1 MPLTQVFK
9 GWYAKELSKRRAIRQ
24 RLVHLE
30 PLRTAMLPS
39 ILAVCFV
46 ALAIQAALFVWDGVP
61 KSKFFP
67 GGTTIWP
74 ALCLLVSAG
83 SLRWGPR
90 KWRTQF
96 AISTLFVAIA
106 FAVTW
111 SQAALLKPGDGYPQY
126 GGVLILTILLSGLL
140 IGEFYVGA
148 WTFIC
153 CVSLQFAIMDSSG
166 WRVNA
171 GWCAVYITTGWLVI
185 QFSRQLERLFEANR
199 VAEERQRDA
208 IVAERTRFARDIHD
222 TLAQGFTGIMMQL
235 NAAEQ
240 RLRADAPDVRI
251 HIEKARELAN
261 ASLEEARR
269 SVSALRAGALSNGSL
284 LNAIE
289 QVGRKLT
296 SDSGVQLDTSLEGQP
311 YALPEQ
317 CEANLLRIAQE
328 ALTNAIRHSG
338 TARISIRLAYRTGS
352 VELEVGDSGR
362 GMTGAEPS
370 GFGVDGM
377 RERARQIGGGI
388 KILSDPGRGTRIVV
402 TVPNA

>member
-1 MPLTQVFK
+1 MGPGPGPRGLPAARHPHPNRPKSVRGYRAHVRRHLGRDGSLRAVYSALWQPVGSLEMPLTQVFK
-9 GWYAKELSKRRAIRQ
+9 GWYARELSKRRSIRE
-24 RLVHLE
+24 RLVRLE
-30 PLRTAMLPS
+30 PLRAAMLPS

-46 ALAIQAALFVWDGVP
+46 ALAVQAALFVWSGVP

-171 GWCAVYITTGWLVI
+171 GWCAVYITAGWLVI
-185 QFSRQLERLFEANR
+185 QFS
-199 VAEERQRDA
+199 
-208 IVAERTRFARDIHD
+208 
-222 TLAQGFTGIMMQL
+222 
-235 NAAEQ
+235 
-240 RLRADAPDVRI
+240 
-251 HIEKARELAN
+251 
-261 ASLEEARR
+261 
-269 SVSALRAGALSNGSL
+269 
-284 LNAIE
+284 
-289 QVGRKLT
+289 
-296 SDSGVQLDTSLEGQP
+296 
-311 YALPEQ
+311 
-317 CEANLLRIAQE
+317 
-328 ALTNAIRHSG
+328 
-338 TARISIRLAYRTGS
+338 
-352 VELEVGDSGR
+352 
-362 GMTGAEPS
+362 
-370 GFGVDGM
+370 
-377 RERARQIGGGI
+377 
-388 KILSDPGRGTRIVV
+388 
-402 TVPNA
+402 